1 MSTDCKDCGKT
12 GVTGFASH
20 IKYEGEFGDCSP
32 FKNDKCVY
40 VEEMLEDH
48 DKAICEL
55 KSKDLLDI
63 DCDVIDYDREPD
75 GKVKLANAIK
85 KHAEI
90 LCNKATVNEQGY
102 LIDEAVLSK
111 LNFRCLQQ
119 YDNCDKPIPIDTY
132 VKFFQAL
139 IDKICD

>member
-1 MSTDCKDCGKT
+1 MW
-12 GVTGFASH
+12 F
-20 IKYEGEFGDCSP
+20 
-32 FKNDKCVY
+32 
-40 VEEMLEDH
+40 
-48 DKAICEL
+48 

-63 DCDVIDYDREPD
+63 DCDAIDYDREPD

-90 LCNKATVNEQGY
+90 LCNKAIEDEKGY

-111 LNFRCLQQ
+111 LDFKCLQQ
-119 YDNCDKPIPIDTY
+119 FDDCDNPIPIDTY
-132 VKFFQAL
+132 VKFFQAI

>member
-1 MSTDCKDCGKT
+1 MSTNCKDCGKT

-32 FKNDKCVY
+32 LKDDTCVY
-40 VEEMLEDH
+40 VEEMLENH
-48 DKAICEL
+48 DKEICDL

-63 DCDVIDYDREPD
+63 DCDAIDYDREPD

-90 LCNKATVNEQGY
+90 LCNKAIEDEKGY

-111 LNFRCLQQ
+111 LDFKCLQQ
-119 YDNCDKPIPIDTY
+119 FDDCDNPIPIDTY
-132 VKFFQAL
+132 VKFFQAI